1 LQTHKQVIFS
11 AFSNEGIANN
21 KSDIDPFTLSIKL
34 VFRQSSQ
41 IIAAMLGTSCWR
53 GDLSV
58 TAGLCERKPLE
69 TATGYPEPC
78 GVC

>member
-1 LQTHKQVIFS
+1 MFAAEQNQAEQELP
-11 AFSNEGIANN
+11 
-21 KSDIDPFTLSIKL
+21 KSICQPRHVRRFGL
-34 VFRQSSQ
+34 
-41 IIAAMLGTSCWR
+41 ALGTSCWR